1 MMKLGFILSCVIF
14 GALAASL
21 SEEEKKL
28 QEIHDK
34 CQADPATYVDHELLH
49 HLAENIDNPKVG
61 AHMLCESKAVGLQ
74 KQNGELDLN
83 VIKQKISL
91 TVSDKVKV
99 ERLVK
104 ECAVKKETPEKT
116 AVNLFMCLDKDGV
129 TYFHEF

>member
-1 MMKLGFILSCVIF
+1 MKTAFVFACVVVA
-14 GALAASL
+14 ALAASL

-49 HLAENIDNPKVG
+49 NLSANIDNPKVG

-74 KQNGELDLN
+74 KPNGELDLN

-91 TVSDKVKV
+91 TVSDKAKV

-104 ECAVKKETPEKT
+104 ECAVKKQTPEKT